1 MYQINGS
8 WSEVLLEPLNI
19 QLGLLKILGFKLK
32 PKTVVKFQEVYYT
45 VPAYKVAENYFK
57 MSS

>member
-1 MYQINGS
+1 MYQISGS

-19 QLGLLKILGFKLK
+19 QMRLLKILGFKLK
-32 PKTVVKFQEVYYT
+32 PNTAVKFQEVYYT

-57 MSS
+57 MDS